1 MNIQAPIEAVRWI
14 PLAELKISPLNTRA
28 EPPDAEIDQLT
39 ESLRVSGL
47 LANLIGLET
56 ETGVEI
62 VAGGRR
68 LRALNKLTDDDV
80 IDPIP
85 VLVTADAA
93 TAQAWAGAETHARV
107 DHHPADEIRAYA
119 AMSKLGRTPEDIA
132 RTFAKPVRHVR
143 GRLAL
148 AALPISALMAL
159 RENKIS
165 IDMAKVLTQSLDDTA
180 RLERVLQAVLKD
192 ELRGWQITNALRDG
206 RIEATDRR
214 AVFVGLDTY
223 RAEGGALTENLFDD
237 ETLLHDAE
245 LLDKL
250 FRHKLDL
257 AVETVAA
264 NCDWAFVTPVYDQAH
279 VDLRQTEG
287 MERIYRVP
295 VELPEADQD
304 EWARL
309 EELEEDG
316 ALDEEGHVKLKT
328 LRDRAEGDYEPED
341 IETAGVW
348 VYVDTNGKLKVSP
361 AFRPKTRGQKSG
373 TGDDNIEKTTT
384 SQPPVAQAAIED
396 LHRIQ
401 TLALQTALVDKPE
414 LLLDLLAYQIEAQL
428 SSWSSLLAVN
438 LTDQSII
445 PEKHDPADS
454 ALTLDKRLTETS
466 NASGKPSPSDV
477 AADFAAFRAKGKK
490 HRNTV
495 LAQHLAR
502 TVQRPQHSTATLG
515 KLLADD
521 LSIDTRKTWTPDAP
535 IYFSRCSQPHLVDHF
550 VELTGFERDDERVQ
564 AFEKQGKGDKVKDLH
579 GLLHDLSVREA
590 MGLSRADNA
599 RIDGWLPPAIRGNAQ
614 WA

>member
-68 LRALNKLTDDDV
+68 LRALNKLIDDDV

-119 AMSKLGRTPEDIA
+119 AMAKLGRTPEHIA

-148 AALPISALMAL
+148 AALPTSALMAL

-223 RAEGGALTENLFDD
+223 RAEGGALTENLFSD

-257 AVETVAA
+257 AVEAVATPS
-264 NCDWAFVTPVYDQAH
+264 NWAFVTPVYDQAH

-287 MERIYRVP
+287 MERIYRAP

-316 ALDEEGHVKLKT
+316 ALDEEGHVKLKA
-328 LRDRAEGDYEPED
+328 LRDRAEGHYELED

-348 VYVDTNGKLKVSP
+348 VYVDTNGKLQLSG
-361 AFRPKTRGQKSG
+361 AFRPKSRKQKSNA
-373 TGDDNIEKTTT
+373 DDDSVETTTT
-384 SQPPVAQAAIED
+384 SQPPVAQAAVED

-428 SSWSSLLAVN
+428 PQWSSLLSVT
-438 LTDQSII
+438 LSDQTII
-445 PEKHDPADS
+445 PEKQDTADS
-454 ALTLDKRLTETS
+454 ALNLDKRLTETS
-466 NASGKPSPSDV
+466 NATGKPSPADM

-495 LAQHLAR
+495 LAKHLAR

-515 KLLADD
+515 ALLAED
-521 LSIDTRKTWTPDAP
+521 LSIDIRKTWTPDAA
-535 IYFSRCSQPHLVDHF
+535 IYFSRCSQPHLVNNF

-564 AFEKQGKGDKVKDLH
+564 AFEKQAKGGKVKDLH

-599 RIDGWLPPAIRGNAQ
+599 RIDAWLPPAMRSA
-614 WA
+614 

>member
-1 MNIQAPIEAVRWI
+1 MNIQAPIDAVRWI
-14 PLAELKISPLNTRA
+14 PLADMKISPLNTRA

-56 ETGVEI
+56 ESGIEI

-68 LRALNKLTDDDV
+68 LRALNKLTGDDV

-132 RTFAKPVRHVR
+132 RAFAKPVRHVR

-148 AALPISALMAL
+148 AALPPTAILAL

-165 IDMAKVLTQSLDDTA
+165 LDMAKALTQSLDDTA

-192 ELRGWQITNALRDG
+192 QLRGWQITDALRDG

-237 ETLLHDAE
+237 ETLLHDAD

-257 AVETVAA
+257 ATETEAA
-264 NCDWAFVTPVYDQAH
+264 CYDWAFVTPVYDQGH

-304 EWARL
+304 EWDRL

-316 ALDEEGHVKLKT
+316 SLDEDGHDKLKA
-328 LRDRAEGDYEPED
+328 LRARAEGDYEPED
-341 IETAGVW
+341 CETAGVW
-348 VYVDTNGKLKVSP
+348 VYVDTSGKLKVSD
-361 AFRPKTRGQKSG
+361 AFRPKARGQKSG
-373 TGDDNIEKTTT
+373 TGDDGIEKTTT
-384 SQPPVAQAAIED
+384 SQPPIAQAAVED

-414 LLLDLLAYQIEAQL
+414 LLLDLLAYQVEAQL
-428 SSWSSLLAVN
+428 PNYAALLAVT

-454 ALTLDKRLTETS
+454 ALIFDKRLTETS
-466 NASGKPSPSDV
+466 NATGKPSPENM

-495 LAQHLAR
+495 LARHLAR
-502 TVQRPQHSTATLG
+502 ATQRPQHSTALLG
-515 KLLADD
+515 AMLAED
-521 LSIDTRKTWTPDAP
+521 LSIDIRKTWTPDAP
-535 IYFSRCSQPHLVDHF
+535 IYFSRCSQPNLVDHF
-550 VELTGFERDDERVQ
+550 VELTGFDRDDDRVQ
-564 AFEKQGKGDKVKDLH
+564 AFDKQGKGDKVKDLH

-599 RIDGWLPPAIRGNAQ
+599 RIDSWLPPEIRGDRQ
-614 WA
+614 